1 MSLFAWADA
10 RISRLRWYD
19 IGLIKVGVAAF
30 VLMLATFFPAFL
42 QVDWYVYLIIA
53 VLASIRP
60 AYLMLKG

>member
-10 RISRLRWYD
+10 RISRLKWYD

-30 VLMLATFFPAFL
+30 VLMLATFLPALL

-60 AYLMLKG
+60 AYLMLKN

>member
-10 RISRLRWYD
+10 RISRLKWYD

-30 VLMLATFFPAFL
+30 VLMLATFWPALL
-42 QVDWYVYLIIA
+42 QVDWYVYLIVA

-60 AYLMLKG
+60 AYLMLRE

>member
-1 MSLFAWADA
+1 MSLFTWADA
-10 RISRLRWYD
+10 RISRLKWYD

-30 VLMLATFFPAFL
+30 VLMLATFWPSLL

-60 AYLMLKG
+60 TYLMLKD